1 MGLSFLTNGVD
12 CDRHFIKHKTL
23 FLNNVLTR
31 ALSGILFKKFFEATA
46 MSDSLEETCQSA
58 MVGVSV
64 SAEAVDI
71 SAMMSALGD
80 LGVPPPK
87 LYRIGEVVQ
96 YSGFSR
102 QTVHNYTAMGLIRES
117 QWTQTGHRLYDPGV
131 FRYLA
136 LIKQLRSRFSLAQ
149 IKQMLD
155 QSPVS

>member
-1 MGLSFLTNGVD
+1 
-12 CDRHFIKHKTL
+12 
-23 FLNNVLTR
+23 
-31 ALSGILFKKFFEATA
+31 
-46 MSDSLEETCQSA
+46 

-64 SAEAVDI
+64 TDEAVDI

-102 QTVHNYTAMGLIRES
+102 QTVHNYTAMGLIHES
-117 QWTQTGHRLYDPGV
+117 QWTQTGHRLYDPAV

-136 LIKQLRSRFSLAQ
+136 LIKQLRTRFSLAQ
-149 IKQMLD
+149 IKQLLD